1 MKKLLKP
8 FIIRWLDER
17 ALRLPSSVRQSLAD
31 RLKVDVAV
39 VFAIEEAVREHIL
52 QQVEEW

>member
-17 ALRLPSSVRQSLAD
+17 ALRLPYSVRQRIAD
-31 RLKVDVAV
+31 RLKVDTAL
-39 VFAIEEAVREHIL
+39 VFAVEEAIREHII
-52 QQVEEW
+52 QQVKEW